1 LNKNKEYQDQIE
13 YKILTMTCGM
23 ILIWHVNI
31 FLTEKKLK
39 KLRKKKP
46 RNDTCLS

>member
-23 ILIWHVNI
+23 ILI
-31 FLTEKKLK
+31 
-39 KLRKKKP
+39 
-46 RNDTCLS
+46 